1 MKFVLNLNSVFLQG
15 AQIAKV
21 NIWSAYICHFDIF
34 FPEYSSRVWI
44 WLKHNLC
51 TKCANLP
58 AVYLGRLLNPF
69 ASEAVYT
76 RNFFSD
82 RMSDSV

>member
-1 MKFVLNLNSVFLQG
+1 M
-15 AQIAKV
+15 
-21 NIWSAYICHFDIF
+21 FDICDLRRQQQF
-34 FPEYSSRVWI
+34 SCFYDVLLRELINS
-44 WLKHNLC
+44 H
-51 TKCANLP
+51 
-58 AVYLGRLLNPF
+58 LNPF

>member
-1 MKFVLNLNSVFLQG
+1 MCQDTDFEADLWPETKHFLNLF
-15 AQIAKV
+15 
-21 NIWSAYICHFDIF
+21 WPF
-34 FPEYSSRVWI
+34 
-44 WLKHNLC
+44 
-51 TKCANLP
+51 
-58 AVYLGRLLNPF
+58 NPF

>member
-1 MKFVLNLNSVFLQG
+1 MFYAGVWFDKSKNPVKWFAGLGLEDKAPWTTWVF
-15 AQIAKV
+15 
-21 NIWSAYICHFDIF
+21 
-34 FPEYSSRVWI
+34 
-44 WLKHNLC
+44 
-51 TKCANLP
+51 
-58 AVYLGRLLNPF
+58 NPF